1 MDGSHL
7 WTLGGLGMNW
17 AGIAITYLLTGVVG
31 LLLGVYLSEPLRGWL
46 DDE

>member
-1 MDGSHL
+1 
-7 WTLGGLGMNW
+7 MNW
-17 AGIAITYLLTGVVG
+17 AGMIITYLLTGVVG